1 MGLVWRPG
9 GGVVVLVD
17 PNLQPGREE
26 DRHRGAELVRRLP
39 PELDRAWGK
48 VRWQVAPVPFHN
60 GQVLLAGGAAWIS
73 LHTLELRTLALLG
86 LDRVPVA
93 SFDTAAGIERYFAA
107 AGRAADE
114 LARLLGRPVRFV
126 HPLPRPAGG
135 QPANRELGEPIIGR
149 TRSHPLPRATPRP
162 ASPR

>member
-60 GQVLLAGGAAWIS
+60 GQVLLAGGGARVS
-73 LHTLELRTLALLG
+73 LPTLEPRTLALLG
-86 LDRVPVA
+86 LDPGPVA
-93 SFDTAAGIERYFAA
+93 GFGPAAGSEPHFSAA
-107 AGRAADE
+107 ARA
-114 LARLLGRPVRFV
+114 
-126 HPLPRPAGG
+126 PAGVRG
-135 QPANRELGEPIIGR
+135 APG
-149 TRSHPLPRATPRP
+149 
-162 ASPR
+162 